1 MEAAVAAV
9 AAGGVDAPGGAGLF
23 LFPFF
28 IPDSIVVDI
37 IAWPE
42 DGMFFLLLILVTGGD
57 RRCVSEMEVL

>member
-1 MEAAVAAV
+1 VEAAVAAV

-42 DGMFFLLLILVTGGD
+42 GWNVFSTYL
-57 RRCVSEMEVL
+57 SW

>member
-1 MEAAVAAV
+1 VEAAVAAV

-42 DGMFFLLLILVTGGD
+42 DGMLMFFLLLILVTVG
-57 RRCVSEMEVL
+57 RSKMCV